1 MIAQIPFF
9 GLDPKQIDEKWVE
22 AGYGLEANIFDGHSF
37 GEADYIKTFNQTLE
51 YAKQLDPSLL
61 TLHFPTDHADYV
73 HEDHIKKQLYHFAEL
88 AVKYGAKGIT
98 VHANQFMTVEEF
110 QVYDLEGNRKKIV
123 EFFAEFDER
132 LKGTDIWIGVENLPI
147 IGNLGEDF
155 DPIFIYPE
163 DFTELVQLDLKHVG
177 ITWDLCHWAI
187 TYQTHLSSALMFRND
202 QLKYPDFFQFL
213 SIKESIKHY
222 HFSSFRQLAFP
233 HGGVRCFEGRH
244 PSEGTI
250 AEELLRRAADTL
262 QELYRNQDTGIVF
275 EVMEEDYTERRESWR
290 TLEWFGGVSDDEDQ
304 KRV

>member
-22 AGYGLEANIFDGHSF
+22 AGYGLEANIFDGRSF
-37 GEADYIKTFNQTLE
+37 EEADYSKTFNQTLE

-73 HEDHIKKQLYHFAEL
+73 HEDQIKKQLYHFSEL

-123 EFFAEFDER
+123 EFFAEFDEQ

-202 QLKYPDFFQFL
+202 QLRYPDFFQFL

-233 HGGVRCFEGRH
+233 HGDVRCLEGRH
-244 PSEGTI
+244 PREGTI

-262 QELYRNQDTGIVF
+262 QELYRDQDTGIVF
-275 EVMEEDYTERRESWR
+275 EVMEKDYTKREESWR
-290 TLEWFGGVSDDEDQ
+290 TLEWFGGVSDEDQ
-304 KRV
+304 KRA